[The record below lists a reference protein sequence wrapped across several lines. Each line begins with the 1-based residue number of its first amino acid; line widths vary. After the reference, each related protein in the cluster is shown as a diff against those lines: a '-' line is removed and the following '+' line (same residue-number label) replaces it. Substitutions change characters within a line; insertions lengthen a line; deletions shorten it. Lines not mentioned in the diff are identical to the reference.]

1 MEQRE
6 EELQQQVRCLR
17 TKEATL
23 SRTNSEFSHR
33 SQQLE
38 TRLEVLESELSS
50 AKEQVWLLF
59 LLDVCYFRPFEAQGH
74 HRGVAEKR
82 ALIRLTAC

>member
-6 EELQQQVRCLR
+6 EELQQQMRSLR

-23 SRTNSEFSHR
+23 SRTNSELSHR
-33 SQQLE
+33 SQQME

-50 AKEQVWLLF
+50 AKEQVWLI
-59 LLDVCYFRPFEAQGH
+59 LLLRSVIVFQGSGPPLWCCIEIINEAD
-74 HRGVAEKR
+74 
-82 ALIRLTAC
+82 LIG